1 MFKDYMFSYS
11 SGFLKQHVNKESI
24 LALNEF
30 LFCYNETNE
39 HKYIN
44 RSSFEN

>member
-1 MFKDYMFSYS
+1 MSSVFKDYVFSYS

-24 LALNEF
+24 LALKD

-39 HKYIN
+39 YKYIYSLN
-44 RSSFEN
+44 